1 MKQSFKESPR
11 EAGKFDYN
19 KFTAIIKGS
28 NVED

>member
-1 MKQSFKESPR
+1 MKQTFKEAPM